1 MLGTASGSRPLP
13 PSSMDTPSLSRPSA
27 SADISRPSARGRMV
41 TPTARTLDDSASAVD
56 PVGWTFRD
64 LDRRFEAFL
73 DTSRH
78 VERKSLDTLRG
89 YRGAFVMFRRFL
101 AEGRK
106 ELPPTVGE
114 RFFDIEGFI
123 AWNNRRGVS
132 AVTTNHYWRALRPF
146 FVDLERRDGVLNP
159 FRGMRQPVTG
169 HPKPKALSPDEC
181 RRILLAADNYPWDSP
196 FERRRAVAVLATA
209 MYAGLRK
216 KEILR
221 LLYTDVDLDEATI
234 SIRGGKGRGDGKD
247 RLVFVAPELRDIL
260 DAYLRARSLARV
272 TAPGF
277 WASPRGGA
285 VMSESALMRIVK
297 RTRRASG
304 LPFGLHRLRHS
315 FVTLLLKAGVPIHVV
330 QSLAGH
336 ASVRTTEV
344 YFRVWDDDK
353 RRGVQRL
360 SLDALSRP
368 GYRA

>member
-1 MLGTASGSRPLP
+1 
-13 PSSMDTPSLSRPSA
+13 
-27 SADISRPSARGRMV
+27 MV
-41 TPTARTLDDSASAVD
+41 APTARSLDGSLAAVD
-56 PVGWTFRD
+56 PAGWTFRD

-73 DTSRH
+73 DTSRF

-89 YRGAFVMFRRFL
+89 YRGAFAMFRRYL

-106 ELPPTVGE
+106 ELPPTLGT
-114 RFFDIEGFI
+114 RFFDIEGFV
-123 AWNNRRGVS
+123 AWNNRRGVT

-146 FVDLERRDGVLNP
+146 FVDLERRDGVMNP
-159 FRGMRQPVTG
+159 FRGMRPPVTG
-169 HPKPKALSPDEC
+169 TPKPKALSPEEC

-196 FERRRAVAVLATA
+196 FERRRAVAVLSTA

-216 KEILR
+216 RELLR
-221 LLYTDVDLDEATI
+221 LLYTDVDIDEGTV

-247 RLVFVAPELRDIL
+247 RLIFIAPELRDVL
-260 DAYLRARSLARV
+260 EAYLRARSLAHV

-285 VMSESALMRIVK
+285 FMSEAALMRVVK
-297 RTRRASG
+297 RVRRASG

-330 QSLAGH
+330 QNLAGH
-336 ASVRTTEV
+336 ASIRTTEV
-344 YFRVWDDDK
+344 YFRVWDEDK

-360 SLDALSRP
+360 SLEALSRA
-368 GYRA
+368 GRRA

>member
-1 MLGTASGSRPLP
+1 MVS
-13 PSSMDTPSLSRPSA
+13 PSLSRPSA
-27 SADISRPSARGRMV
+27 SADFSRPSARTGTV
-41 TPTARTLDDSASAVD
+41 APPGTSPLGAPSAAD
-56 PVGWTFRD
+56 PVAWTFRD

-114 RFFDIEGFI
+114 RFFDIEGFV

-146 FVDLERRDGVLNP
+146 FVDLERRDGVMNP

-169 HPKPKALSPDEC
+169 HPQPKALSPEEC
-181 RRILLAADNYPWDSP
+181 RRVLLAADNYPWDSP
-196 FERRRAVAVLATA
+196 FERRRAVAVLATV

-216 KEILR
+216 KELLR
-221 LLYTDVDLDEATI
+221 LLYTDVDLDEGTI

-247 RLVFVAPELRDIL
+247 RLVFIAPELREVL
-260 DAYLRARSLARV
+260 DAFLRARVLARV

-277 WASPRGGA
+277 WASPRGGSF
-285 VMSESALMRIVK
+285 MSEAALMRVVK
-297 RTRRASG
+297 RVRRASG
-304 LPFGLHRLRHS
+304 LPLGLHRLRHS

-330 QSLAGH
+330 QNLAGH
-336 ASVRTTEV
+336 ASIRTTEV

-353 RRGVQRL
+353 RLGVQRL
-360 SLDALSRP
+360 SLEALSRA
-368 GYRA
+368 GRRA